1 MKYIPFKREKKEM
14 IKKLLHIIYM
24 KKALIIFLI
33 IIPAVL
39 PAQRFNGGVLLGLSA
54 SQVDGDT
61 YAGFDKVGLQGG
73 AFVNTK
79 FSDAWGAQM
88 EIKYNAKGARKK
100 TTEADPEIYS
110 LTLHYIDIP
119 LMVNYTI
126 QEKYIIDAGLVPGYL
141 FTKKMKTTDYDVT
154 DDEISAFKDLDLS
167 WLIGFNY
174 KISDNFIANL
184 RYSYSLFSIRD
195 YENIDANYSII
206 AQLFGYT
213 TGDYNNYLTMGI
225 YFQFD

>member
-1 MKYIPFKREKKEM
+1 MKRS
-14 IKKLLHIIYM
+14 
-24 KKALIIFLI
+24 LI
-33 IIPAVL
+33 IILIVLPAVL
-39 PAQRFNGGVLLGLSA
+39 SAQRFNGGVLIGLSA

-73 AFVNTK
+73 VFVNTK
-79 FSDAWGAQM
+79 FNNAWGAQM
-88 EIKYNAKGARKK
+88 ELKYNAKGARKK
-100 TTEADPEIYS
+100 TTESSPETYS

-126 QEKYIIDAGLVPGYL
+126 QEKFIIDAGLVPGYL
-141 FTKKMKTTDYDVT
+141 FAKKGEENGIDFVDE
-154 DDEISAFKDLDLS
+154 EISGFKKFDLS

-195 YENIDANYSII
+195 YENVDSNYSVI

-213 TGDYNNYLTMGI
+213 TGDYNNYLTMGL